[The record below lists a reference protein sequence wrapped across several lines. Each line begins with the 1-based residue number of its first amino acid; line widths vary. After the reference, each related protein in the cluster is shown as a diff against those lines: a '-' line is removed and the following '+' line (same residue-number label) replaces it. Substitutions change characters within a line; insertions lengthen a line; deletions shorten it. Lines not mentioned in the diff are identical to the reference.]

1 MRDELRADVGT
12 VGNET
17 SGLKRHA
24 PSVATHHPSPITR
37 VLAEVGLYL
46 GACLVALLLLGAL
59 LALLGADP
67 LRAYSAILQSSL
79 GSLGGFAQT
88 LNKATPLLLGGLAVA
103 LASRGG
109 YLNIGIDGQI
119 YLGAAFATGLAFLL
133 GGLPWAIAVPL
144 VLAGGIVGGGLLALP
159 AALLRA
165 YWGVNEIFVTV
176 MLNFIALYTVD
187 YLTTGPWND
196 PMAGEAISRPIP
208 AVANLPMLLPR
219 AGAHGGILI
228 ALACALLVA
237 WFLSRTIAGYE
248 LRATGDN
255 PRAARIGGVNLG
267 RLATVAMTASGAI
280 AGLAGAIEVA
290 GFHQRLIVGL
300 SPGYGYMAI
309 LLAVLARR
317 NPIGLIVAA
326 FAFAVLLVGSD
337 SLQRSVNLP
346 ASAALVAQAAVLLMV
361 ILAESAR
368 GGSLVARLAAWRRGP
383 L

>member
-1 MRDELRADVGT
+1 
-12 VGNET
+12 
-17 SGLKRHA
+17 
-24 PSVATHHPSPITR
+24 

-67 LRAYSAILQSSL
+67 LRAYAAILQSSL

-109 YLNIGIDGQI
+109 FLNIGIDGQI

-144 VLAGGIVGGGLLALP
+144 VLAGGIVGGALLALP

-208 AVANLPMLLPR
+208 AVANLPMLLQR
-219 AGAHGGILI
+219 AGAHSGILI

-267 RLATVAMTASGAI
+267 RLATGAMTASGAI

-290 GFHQRLIVGL
+290 GFHQRLILGL
-300 SPGYGYMAI
+300 SPGYGYMSI

-317 NPIGLIVAA
+317 NPIGLIVAS

-337 SLQRSVNLP
+337 SLQRSANLP

-361 ILAESAR
+361 ILAESVR
-368 GGSLVARLAAWRRGP
+368 GGNLVARLVAWRRGP